1 MIENWTRERVTQ
13 RVLTATLLVILFILC
28 FRVVQFFIVP
38 ALWAAILAYVTF
50 PVYNF
55 FHQKVKLSP
64 NISAG
69 IMTVSISLMLGIPV
83 VLGLFVLQQE
93 AVSLYSNLLYR
104 IKVGYVDLPE
114 EIKNLPVIGQQV
126 RDILWEINKDP
137 EASLSAFRAWL
148 QSHLYYGKVAL
159 DVALSTMAKMGMAL
173 MTIFFFYR
181 DGINLMKQ
189 IRQALRNIIGNR
201 IDDYIDSVGSTTQAV
216 VYGIGLTALAQAI
229 LAGTGYYVAGAPS
242 PILLTLMTFI
252 VALIPFGTPFAWM
265 GVAIWLLTQGHT
277 PEAIGLA
284 LWGMLVISW
293 VDNLIRPIVISGA
306 TKIPFIII
314 FIGVLGGLTAFGFV
328 GLFIGPVVLAIALA
342 VWREW
347 INQHRNVI
355 FAPYYAK
362 LNQHQWKPA
371 DRPMSFE
378 ISPDVVSFS
387 KYPFADSA
395 LHGADKVDTIS
406 DDDNCS
412 EHISNKKPHLPESS
426 ETQSGEATEQKSN
439 PLSDKD

>member
-69 IMTVSISLMLGIPV
+69 IMTISISLMLGVPI

-93 AVSLYSNLLYR
+93 AVNLYSNLLYR

-114 EIKNLPVIGQQV
+114 EIKNIPVIGQQV
-126 RDILWEINKDP
+126 KDILWQINKDP

-159 DVALSTMAKMGMAL
+159 DVAFSTMAKMGMAL

-181 DGINLMKQ
+181 DGISLMKQ

-229 LAGTGYYVAGAPS
+229 LAGIGYYVAGAPS
-242 PILLTLMTFI
+242 PILLTLMTFV

-265 GVAIWLLTQGHT
+265 GVSIWLLTQGHT
-277 PEAIGLA
+277 AEAIGLA

-355 FAPYYAK
+355 FAPYYTK

-378 ISPDVVSFS
+378 ISPEVVSFS

-395 LHGADKVDTIS
+395 LHGADKVDSIS
-406 DDDNCS
+406 NENCS
-412 EHISNKKPHLPESS
+412 EHISNKKPNLPESS
-426 ETQSGEATEQKSN
+426 ETQSNEATEQKS
-439 PLSDKD
+439 PPHSDKE